1 MPNIGGLKEMKLLT
15 SSLHP
20 MTARETAH
28 GVMLDWVLR
37 EHLTLAARSRVRN
50 AKDFLTG
57 PPAKRTAEILKLTRI
72 QAR

>member
-1 MPNIGGLKEMKLLT
+1 
-15 SSLHP
+15 
-20 MTARETAH
+20 
-28 GVMLDWVLR
+28 MLDWVLR